1 MSAVSKLVGEKVISY
16 TPDKKKISEIET
28 SLFAG
33 SGKVLGLYFSAHW
46 CPPCRAFTPQLAQW
60 YNKVKKSSNGEN
72 FDIVFLSS
80 DRDEAQFNEYLQL
93 MPWYA
98 VPYEDRE
105 LKVNQRLT
113 QRR

>member
-1 MSAVSKLVGEKVISY
+1 MSALSKLIGDKVISSAAA
-16 TPDKKKISEIET
+16 DGECSETET
-28 SLFAG
+28 SVFEG

-60 YNKVKKSSNGEN
+60 YKKVKESSNGSN

-80 DRDEAQFNEYLQL
+80 DKTEAQFTEYFKE

-98 VPYEDRE
+98 VPYSDRVT
-105 LKVNQRLT
+105 KV
-113 QRR
+113 